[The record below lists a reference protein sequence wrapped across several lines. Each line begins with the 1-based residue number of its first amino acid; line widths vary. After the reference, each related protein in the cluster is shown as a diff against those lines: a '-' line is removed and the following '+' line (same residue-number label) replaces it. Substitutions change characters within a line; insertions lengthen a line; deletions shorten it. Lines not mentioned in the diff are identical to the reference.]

1 MQKRR
6 DFLKTIGGAAA
17 GAYVA
22 GRGLPALAQR
32 GGARGGG
39 APAPAGPRKQKTI
52 GGAAAGAY
60 VAGRGL
66 PALAQ
71 RGGAR
76 GGGAPAPAG
85 PRKQISIGGRRVTV
99 IDVHSHCTVDG
110 VAEVVKGT
118 PFERQAGGR
127 ALGADRIALIDSEG
141 IDVQVL
147 TINGYWWWEIQDRGL
162 ADRVVRAQNEG
173 LAKWVSD
180 HKDRFVALTSVSLQ
194 FPDLAAQQ
202 LDYGV
207 KQLGLRGATVGGHVN
222 GESLSDPKYDP
233 FWAKANELGV
243 IVFMHPGGA
252 VNIVKDTAWKARGD
266 IGNIIGNPLETTYFG
281 GGYLPS
287 YFQRTEVAYDVR
299 GNAMCANKKHPREYL
314 KTNIMADTMVLT
326 DEGLR
331 HLVAEMGIS
340 QVVYGTDNPLN
351 WPVPVEMI
359 VNHSTLTNDEKIQI
373 LSGNLMKLLKITTPA
388 TA

>member
-1 MQKRR
+1 MQNRR
-6 DFLKTIGGAAA
+6 DFFKTVAGAAA

-22 GRGLPALAQR
+22 GRELPAWAQR
-32 GGARGGG
+32 GGGGGGRGGRGG
-39 APAPAGPRKQKTI
+39 AAPAGPVTRKE
-52 GGAAAGAY
+52 
-60 VAGRGL
+60 
-66 PALAQ
+66 
-71 RGGAR
+71 
-76 GGGAPAPAG
+76 
-85 PRKQISIGGRRVTV
+85 ISIAGKRVTV

-118 PFERQAGGR
+118 PLERQAGGR
-127 ALGADRIALIDSEG
+127 ALDADRVALIDGEG
-141 IDVQVL
+141 IDIQVL
-147 TINGYWWWEIQDRGL
+147 TINGFWWWEVQDRAL
-162 ADRVVRAQNEG
+162 AGRIVREQNEG
-173 LAKWVSD
+173 LARWVSD

-194 FPDLAAQQ
+194 FPELAAEQ

-207 KQLGLRGATVGGHVN
+207 KQLGMRGATIGGHVN
-222 GESLSDPKYDP
+222 GQSLSDPKFDP

-252 VNIVKDTAWKARGD
+252 DNIIKEDAWKARGD
-266 IGNIIGNPLETTYFG
+266 IGNIIGNPLETTYFLTRLIFDGTFDKFPNLKVCGAHG

-287 YFQRTEVAYDVR
+287 YFQRTEVACDVR

-314 KTNIMADTMVLT
+314 RSNIMADTMVLT

-359 VNHSTLTNDEKIQI
+359 VNHSTLTNDQKVQI
-373 LSGNLMKLLKITTPA
+373 LSGHLMKLLKITTPA

>member
-1 MQKRR
+1 MKNRR
-6 DFLKTIGGAAA
+6 EFFKTVAGAAA
-17 GAYVA
+17 GAYIA
-22 GRGLPALAQR
+22 GRGVPALAQRGQGGGR

-39 APAPAGPRKQKTI
+39 AAAPR
-52 GGAAAGAY
+52 
-60 VAGRGL
+60 
-66 PALAQ
+66 
-71 RGGAR
+71 
-76 GGGAPAPAG
+76 G
-85 PRKQISIGGRRVTV
+85 PRKQISIGGKRVTV

-127 ALGADRIALIDSEG
+127 ALGTDRIDLIDSEG
-141 IDVQVL
+141 IDIQVL
-147 TINGYWWWEIQDRGL
+147 TINGYWWWEIPDRAL

-180 HKDRFVALTSVSLQ
+180 HKDRFVALSSISLQ

-207 KQLGLRGATVGGHVN
+207 KQLGLRGATIGGHVN
-222 GESLSDPKYDP
+222 GESLSDPKFDP

-252 VNIVKDTAWKARGD
+252 DNIVKDTAWKARGD
-266 IGNIIGNPLETTYFG
+266 IGNIIGNPLETTYFLSRLIFDGTFDKFPNLKVCGAHG

-287 YFQRTEVAYDVR
+287 YFQRTEVACDVR

-314 KTNIMADTMVLT
+314 KSNIMADTMVLT

-331 HLVAEMGIS
+331 HLVAEMGVS